1 MYGLV
6 VRFMLKD
13 GATADFDRLVRETVP
28 EIRKHEPDTLVYAV
42 HQVEGEPQVRVF
54 YELYR
59 ERAAFEAHERQ
70 EHTTRFLA
78 ERHRYLS
85 GPPQVDFL
93 TLQTAA
99 GAVEAR

>member
-1 MYGLV
+1 MFGLV

-13 GATADFDRLVRETVP
+13 GAAADFDRLVGATVP
-28 EIRKHEPDTLVYAV
+28 EIHQHEPGTLVYAV
-42 HQVEGEPQVRVF
+42 HQVAGEPNVRVF

-59 ERAAFEAHERQ
+59 DRAAFDEHERQ
-70 EHTTRFLA
+70 EHTRRFLA